1 VSRLLAALACAS
13 LIVCA
18 TAVASGAPAPRAP
31 IPQSTEALTKALM
44 QTKADLAK
52 AIDAWLADGMSRQPE
67 DVTLLALYDQ
77 RIELLLAQRPS
88 LAREVLR
95 LMRPGPA
102 AQVAGDL
109 AAKREL
115 WRLTPVSHR
124 TRFTTG
130 PALPPATLL
139 RYYRE
144 AQSRFGVRWNI
155 LAAVNFVESAFNKL
169 RNNSASGA
177 QGPMQFI
184 PATWRAYG
192 LGGNVRDPHDAIL
205 GAANY
210 LRANGAPANNR
221 RALYRYNPSPLYVDA
236 VLRYARR
243 IRADNR
249 AFYEYYARQ
258 VYVRTAHGLRRLTG
272 PGRGS
277 Q

>member
-1 VSRLLAALACAS
+1 VSRG
-13 LIVCA
+13 V
-18 TAVASGAPAPRAP
+18 AVAGACLLLWVRAGAQAAPGPRAP
-31 IPQSTEALTKALM
+31 ISKEPPALAKAVVD
-44 QTKADLAK
+44 TNAELAK
-52 AIDAWLADGMSRQPE
+52 AIDDWLAGGQARPSE
-67 DVTLLALYDQ
+67 DVMLLALYAQ
-77 RIELLLAQRPS
+77 RIELLLAERPS
-88 LAREVLR
+88 LARSVLR
-95 LMRPGPA
+95 RLPPTLA
-102 AQVAGDL
+102 ARINSEL

-124 TRFTTG
+124 KRFTTG

-144 AQSRFGVRWNI
+144 AQVRFGVRWNV
-155 LAAVNFVESAFNKL
+155 LAAVNFLESAFNKL

-210 LRANGAPANNR
+210 LNANGAPANNR

-243 IRADNR
+243 IRTDPR
-249 AFYEYYARQ
+249 AFYVYYARQ
-258 VYVRTAHGLRRLTG
+258 VFVRTPQGLRRITG
-272 PGRGS
+272 P
-277 Q
+277 

>member
-1 VSRLLAALACAS
+1 VSRG
-13 LIVCA
+13 V
-18 TAVASGAPAPRAP
+18 AVAGACLLLCVTAGAQAAPGPRAP
-31 IPQSTEALTKALM
+31 IPLEPPALAEAMVDTNAE
-44 QTKADLAK
+44 LAK
-52 AIDAWLADGMSRQPE
+52 AIDDWLAGGQARPSE
-67 DVTLLALYDQ
+67 DVTLLVLYAQ
-77 RIELLLAQRPS
+77 RIELLLAERPS
-88 LAREVLR
+88 LARSVLR
-95 LMRPGPA
+95 RLPPTLA
-102 AQVAGDL
+102 ARINSEL

-124 TRFTTG
+124 KRFTTG
-130 PALPPATLL
+130 PPLPPATLL

-144 AQSRFGVRWNI
+144 AQGRFGVRWNV
-155 LAAVNFVESAFNKL
+155 LAAVNFLESAFNKL

-210 LRANGAPANNR
+210 LHANGAPANNR
-221 RALYRYNPSPLYVDA
+221 QALYRYNPSPLYVDA

-243 IRADNR
+243 IRAGNR

-272 PGRGS
+272 PGLGS